1 MLRRTLLSLPAAA
14 LAQAPSRKVKS
25 LRIRILSTML
35 AETGIGEWG
44 FAAMVEA
51 DGHRILFDAGTR
63 PNTVLENAKALQVDL
78 GVDEMMLSHFHG
90 DHNGGL
96 LTLRREVSRQRP
108 SALGRCYVGEG
119 IFLPRRASQFDEQER
134 NDTLRLKP
142 AYEASGGTFVTI
154 AKPTE
159 IHPGIWLTGPVPRK
173 HPERN
178 WSGSSRIVRGPGQ
191 QVEDTVPEDMS
202 MVFDTE
208 AGLVVLSGCGHS
220 GIINTLEHARTSIR
234 QAPIHAAIGGF
245 HLFEA
250 NDERLAFT
258 GTKLREFG
266 LQNFVGAHCTG
277 IEAVYQIRERTG
289 LGRKHCIV
297 GAVGAGFDLATGI
310 QPGRLAR

>member
-14 LAQAPSRKVKS
+14 LAQAPARKVKS

-44 FAAMVEA
+44 FAAMVDA

-96 LTLRREVSRQRP
+96 LTLRREVARQRP

-142 AYEASGGTFVTI
+142 AYEASGGTFVSI

-173 HPERN
+173 YPERN
-178 WSGSSRIVRGPGQ
+178 WSGSSRIVRGPGEQ
-191 QVEDTVPEDMS
+191 IEDTVPEDMS

-208 AGLVVLSGCGHS
+208 VGLVVLSGCGHS

-234 QAPIHAAIGGF
+234 PAPIHAAIGGF
-245 HLFEA
+245 HLFEV
-250 NDERLAFT
+250 NDERLAWT
-258 GTKLREFG
+258 GGKLREFG

-277 IEAVYQIRERTG
+277 IDAVYQIRERTG